1 MKNFLV
7 PAAAFGIA
15 VSLVWGGGKLLKM
28 TNVPKPYT
36 ISGLAVSAIWAGM
49 YRSISEPSQE

>member
-1 MKNFLV
+1 MKNYLV

-36 ISGLAVSAIWAGM
+36 VSGLAVSAIWAGM
-49 YRSISEPSQE
+49 YRSISESSQE

>member
-36 ISGLAVSAIWAGM
+36 ISGLAVALFGLE
-49 YRSISEPSQE
+49 YRSITSHPRND